1 MGITNTL
8 NLIKMKK
15 QFLIILAFAGILAFT
30 SSCHFGA
37 KYKALIVT
45 GQNNHNWKASSPI
58 LKQVLEETEL
68 FSADIATSPENKAD
82 MSSFAPN
89 FSKYDV
95 VVLDYNGA
103 AWPEATQKA
112 FEKYV
117 SNGGGVVSFHAA
129 DNSFPEWKEYN
140 KMIGLGGWG
149 GRTEKSGPYL
159 YYVGDKMVLDTAAG
173 RGGSHGKNQEFEIRM
188 RNIEHPIVNGLPKR
202 WIHGSDEL
210 YNSLRGPAENLE
222 VLATAFSAKNAGG
235 TGRNE
240 PILMTIKYG
249 KGRIFHSTLGHP
261 SATGGPALECAGFI
275 VTFQRGAE
283 WAASGNVT
291 QKVPYDFP
299 NAGSSSLRA
308 GFKQLTL
315 EDDLTKIAT
324 YDITKSTKYFVDLQ
338 TRIRA
343 EGKTPEAMQGF
354 EKKMISV
361 LQKAEAT
368 PEGKRL
374 LIHELSWM
382 GSDLSIPV
390 IQELAK
396 NAALKDEAEFALAR
410 LKPTK

>member
-1 MGITNTL
+1 M
-8 NLIKMKK
+8 
-15 QFLIILAFAGILAFT
+15 LAFAGILALT

-68 FSADIATSPENKAD
+68 FSADIATSPDNKGD
-82 MSSFAPN
+82 MSTFAPN

-103 AWPEATQKA
+103 PWPEATQKA

-117 SNGGGVVSFHAA
+117 SNGGGVVSYHAA

-188 RNIEHPIVNGLPKR
+188 RKIDHPIINGLPKY

-210 YNSLRGPAENLE
+210 YNSLRGPAENIE

-235 TGRNE
+235 SGRVE

-315 EDDLTKIAT
+315 EDDLNKIAS

-338 TRIRA
+338 SRIRA

-382 GSDLSIPV
+382 GSELSIPV

-396 NAALKDEAEFALAR
+396 NPALKDEAEFAIAR
-410 LKPTK
+410 LKPSK

>member
-1 MGITNTL
+1 M
-8 NLIKMKK
+8 
-15 QFLIILAFAGILAFT
+15 LAFAGILALT

-68 FSADIATSPENKAD
+68 FSADIATSPDNKGD
-82 MSSFAPN
+82 MSTFAPN

-103 AWPEATQKA
+103 PWPEATQKA

-117 SNGGGVVSFHAA
+117 SNGGGVVSYHAA

-188 RNIEHPIVNGLPKR
+188 RKIDHPIINGLPKY

-210 YNSLRGPAENLE
+210 YNSLRGPAENIE

-235 TGRNE
+235 SGRVE

-261 SATGGPALECAGFI
+261 SASGGPALECAGFI

-315 EDDLTKIAT
+315 EDDLTKIAS

-338 TRIRA
+338 SRIRA

-361 LQKAEAT
+361 LQKSEAT

>member
-1 MGITNTL
+1 LGITNTL
-8 NLIKMKK
+8 NLYKMKK
-15 QFLIILAFAGILAFT
+15 QYLIALAFAGILALT

-58 LKQVLEETEL
+58 LKQLLEETEL
-68 FSADIATSPENKAD
+68 FSTDIATSPDNKGD
-82 MSSFAPN
+82 MSTFTPN

-188 RNIEHPIVNGLPKR
+188 RNIDHPIINGLPKR

-210 YNSLRGPAENLE
+210 YNQLRGPAENLE
-222 VLATAFSAKNAGG
+222 VLATAFSAKNSGG
-235 TGRNE
+235 SGRVE

-249 KGRIFHSTLGHP
+249 KGRIFHSTLGHT

-283 WAASGNVT
+283 WVASGNVT

-315 EDDLTKIAT
+315 EDDLDKIAS

-338 TRIRA
+338 SRIRA

-354 EKKMISV
+354 EKKMIGV
-361 LQKAEAT
+361 LQKPEAT

-382 GSDLSIPV
+382 GSELSVPV

-396 NAALKDEAEFALAR
+396 NPALKDEAEFAIAR